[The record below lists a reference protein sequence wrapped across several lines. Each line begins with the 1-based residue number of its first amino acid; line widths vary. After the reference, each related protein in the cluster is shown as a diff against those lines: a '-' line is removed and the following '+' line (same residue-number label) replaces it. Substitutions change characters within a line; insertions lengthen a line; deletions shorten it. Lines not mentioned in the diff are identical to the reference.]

1 MKYSVLLNNSK
12 EKFINKNIIFCTEMN
27 KVNMPKYKLYF
38 ALILGVL
45 VTYVLP
51 FLILPISSVQSLSRV
66 QLFATP

>member
-1 MKYSVLLNNSK
+1 
-12 EKFINKNIIFCTEMN
+12 MN

-45 VTYVLP
+45 VTYLLP